1 MSVLYPFTNFS
12 CLLRLSTTF
21 KVLNILLWSRSHS
34 LQHFREVE
42 FSENCSTVSY
52 SFLFNIQ
59 LLYKSLKLGKLLHYR
74 TDRKILMISKHLK
87 LIDKTDWHS
96 LYKKHS
102 PMPLSQHKVLYF
114 KRPFLTQAFLLS
126 PGPRQH
132 LSSVVSSTFFD
143 IQV

>member
-21 KVLNILLWSRSHS
+21 KVLTFYCGPDHI
-34 LQHFREVE
+34 HFNTSEVE

-52 SFLFNIQ
+52 SFSFNIQ
-59 LLYKSLKLGKLLHYR
+59 LLYKALKLGKLLHYR
-74 TDRKILMISKHLK
+74 NDRKIVMISKHLK
-87 LIDKTDWHS
+87 LIDKTGWHS
-96 LYKKHS
+96 LYKKYS

-114 KRPFLTQAFLLS
+114 KRHFLTQAFLLS